1 MKLEIGKTYYS
12 EVMGSVR
19 IVGRS
24 SKTGSFEGMYHGR
37 LMGFFKEDGTC
48 RAFEYSPRFTLRELH
63 DPLAA
68 RFIALWLTGRIAT
81 HDGPGRVMIRVA
93 QPEGGLYR
101 ERWEATARTLD
112 EAFELCGV

>member
-1 MKLEIGKTYYS
+1 MKLEIGKTYYCAAVGWVQVVRVS
-12 EVMGSVR
+12 EGSGSHE
-19 IVGRS
+19 GRS
-24 SKTGSFEGMYHGR
+24 ATSRWYYN
-37 LMGFFKEDGTC
+37 EDGTL
-48 RAFEYSPRFTLRELH
+48 RGFEGDPDYTLRELH

-101 ERWEATARTLD
+101 ERWGATTCTLD

>member
-12 EVMGSVR
+12 RAGGPVQVVARRDGVYTCLLQRNSLPL
-19 IVGRS
+19 
-24 SKTGSFEGMYHGR
+24 FYNA
-37 LMGFFKEDGTC
+37 DGTL
-48 RAFEYSPRFTLRELH
+48 RGFEHCLDHSLRELK

-101 ERWEATARTLD
+101 ERWEATTCTLD
-112 EAFELCGV
+112 EAFTRCGV